1 MAEFEIVNGLDF
13 SSTAIQRA
21 RRRANVEGIEVQ
33 FIVDNLTDLQNA
45 SGTFDPLIGFG
56 AG

>member
-1 MAEFEIVNGLDF
+1 VNGLDF